1 MVAKSSQKYPLK
13 FTCEKCNYNTNK
25 SSNYNKHLLTKK
37 HNTDQYLPNTDQNAA
52 KKELF
57 CNCGKKYKHKQS
69 LFNHRKVCEF
79 NPIELTE
86 MSKNVQLEDILEKHG
101 DKNIVVNINNNNY
114 YDNKVTNNNNKN
126 TKTSTKTINNNSGS
140 FSVQNYLN
148 NQCKDAKTIDEV
160 LGNFKCDVMKL
171 PKNENDFM
179 RYITDL
185 ALSDLK
191 VEEYPIRCSDV
202 KRKIFYCKNADSV
215 WEKNVDVGK
224 IFIKILIN
232 IVCNARCIFTKL
244 NPDWSENDSQFDI
257 MSNII
262 RNISKSYDMLVMN
275 SVLNY
280 MAEKTKIV
288 KKI

>member
-1 MVAKSSQKYPLK
+1 MSKKTSQNKS
-13 FTCEKCNYNTNK
+13 FNFNCEKCDFHSNRI
-25 SSNYNKHLLTKK
+25 SNYNSHLLTKK
-37 HNTDQYLPNTDQNAA
+37 HNTDQYLPNTDQILTKNQ
-52 KKELF
+52 F
-57 CNCGKKYKHKQS
+57 ICVCGKKYKHKQS

-79 NPIELTE
+79 KTNELVE

-101 DKNIVVNINNNNY
+101 DKNIVVNINNNVNNY
-114 YDNKVTNNNNKN
+114 YDNKVTNKNKTNTNNI
-126 TKTSTKTINNNSGS
+126 TNSS
-140 FSVQNYLN
+140 FNVQNYLN
-148 NQCKDAKTIDEV
+148 NECKDAKTIDEV

-171 PKNENDFM
+171 PKDENNFM

-191 VEEYPIRCSDV
+191 LEEYPIRCSDV
-202 KRKIFYCKNADSV
+202 KRKVFYCKNADSV
-215 WEKNVDVGK
+215 WEKNVDVGN

-244 NPDWSENDSQFDI
+244 NPDWSEDDSQFDI

-262 RNISKSYDMLVMN
+262 RNISRSYNTLVMN
-275 SVLNY
+275 NVLNY

-288 KKI
+288 KK